1 VKSKYK
7 GIGGLLHSI
16 CGFHPNIMSG
26 SRETPSLING
36 IASRFYYFG
45 VSKFLFSSGIN
56 SLISS
61 KATLSQDNSRLGCS
75 TFSYLNLLN

>member
-16 CGFHPNIMSG
+16 YGFHPKIMSG
-26 SRETPSLING
+26 SRETPSQING

-56 SLISS
+56 S
-61 KATLSQDNSRLGCS
+61 
-75 TFSYLNLLN
+75 